1 MAGVGWQ
8 PAPEFNLKSNPVG
21 EGGAMRLLVLCFL
34 VTACSKGETR
44 RPDTTERQRDSV
56 IGASQLPGAAG
67 VRGALRAGD
76 SAAARNARLD
86 SLDR

>member
-1 MAGVGWQ
+1 
-8 PAPEFNLKSNPVG
+8 
-21 EGGAMRLLVLCFL
+21 MRALVLCFL
-34 VTACSKGETR
+34 IIGCGTGETR
-44 RPDTTERQRDSV
+44 RSEATERQRDSV

>member
-1 MAGVGWQ
+1 
-8 PAPEFNLKSNPVG
+8 
-21 EGGAMRLLVLCFL
+21 MRALVLCL
-34 VTACSKGETR
+34 LITGCGTGETR
-44 RPDTTERQRDSV
+44 RPHATERQRDSV

-67 VRGALRAGD
+67 VRGALKAGD

>member
-1 MAGVGWQ
+1 
-8 PAPEFNLKSNPVG
+8 
-21 EGGAMRLLVLCFL
+21 MRAFVLCFL
-34 VTACSKGETR
+34 IIGCSTGETR
-44 RPDTTERQRDSV
+44 GPEATERQRDSV

>member
-1 MAGVGWQ
+1 
-8 PAPEFNLKSNPVG
+8 
-21 EGGAMRLLVLCFL
+21 MRLLALCFL
-34 VTACSKGETR
+34 VTACGTAESR
-44 RPDTTERQRDSV
+44 RPAPTERQRDSV
-56 IGASQLPGAAG
+56 VGASQLPGAAG